1 MSDGVVQIPG
11 FAVVRK
17 DRKVIDHGGVGAYIQ
32 EGNCR
37 YKQLKDLNCCED
49 HESLWLY
56 LRPNRTIMPAKP
68 VKIFTADV
76 PWMIESLKSLIMKR
90 QKAFCAYGPD
100 SAQFKYFRNL
110 VNRKR
115 KICRGKYYESKIQH
129 LKGENPKRS
138 WDETKRLCG
147 LKTSHSDLASQIN
160 IQGFSELPFKEQAN
174 AINAALLKPLE
185 EYKLPAPLERVP
197 LESDSLEIFRVTE
210 QRVQRALEV
219 LNPRKACGPDRKP
232 SWLLKEYCDLVAY
245 PITEILNASYAEQRL
260 PTIWKMADVTPLPK
274 KKPVVDI
281 QKELRPISLTPC
293 ISKVAEEFVVDGFV
307 KPAVRTSTEPSQIP
321 QLQWR

>member
-1 MSDGVVQIPG
+1 MFI
-11 FAVVRK
+11 
-17 DRKVIDHGGVGAYIQ
+17 
-32 EGNCR
+32 C
-37 YKQLKDLNCCED
+37 
-49 HESLWLY
+49 
-56 LRPNRTIMPAKP
+56 
-68 VKIFTADV
+68 TADV
-76 PWMIESLKSLIMKR
+76 PWMNESLKSLIMKR
-90 QKAFCAYGPD
+90 QKAFCTYGPD

-110 VNRKR
+110 VNRQR

-129 LKGENPKRS
+129 LKGENPKRW

-160 IQGFSELPFKEQAN
+160 IEGFSELPFKEQAN

-197 LESDSLEIFRVTE
+197 LESDSPEIFRVTE

-219 LNPRKACGPDRKP
+219 LNPRKACGPDRTP

-307 KPAVRTSTEPSQIP
+307 KPAVMNIFEDNQYRAIPNSSTTMALISMLHSWSLGTDGNGATVRTLLLDYRKAFDFIDHSIRVRKLESLRQ
-321 QLQWR
+321 

>member
-1 MSDGVVQIPG
+1 MFI
-11 FAVVRK
+11 
-17 DRKVIDHGGVGAYIQ
+17 
-32 EGNCR
+32 C
-37 YKQLKDLNCCED
+37 
-49 HESLWLY
+49 
-56 LRPNRTIMPAKP
+56 
-68 VKIFTADV
+68 TADV
-76 PWMIESLKSLIMKR
+76 PWMNESLKSLIMKR

-110 VNRKR
+110 VNRQR

-129 LKGENPKRS
+129 LKGENPKRW

-160 IQGFSELPFKEQAN
+160 IEGFSELPFKEQAN

-197 LESDSLEIFRVTE
+197 LESDSPEILRVTE
-210 QRVQRALEV
+210 QHVQRALDV
-219 LNPRKACGPDRKP
+219 LNPRKACGPDRTP

-281 QKELRPISLTPC
+281 QKELRPISLPPC

-307 KPAVRTSTEPSQIP
+307 KPAVMNILDDNQYGAIPNSSTTMALISMLHSWSLGTDRNGATVRTLLLDYRKAFDFIDHSILVRKLES
-321 QLQWR
+321 LR